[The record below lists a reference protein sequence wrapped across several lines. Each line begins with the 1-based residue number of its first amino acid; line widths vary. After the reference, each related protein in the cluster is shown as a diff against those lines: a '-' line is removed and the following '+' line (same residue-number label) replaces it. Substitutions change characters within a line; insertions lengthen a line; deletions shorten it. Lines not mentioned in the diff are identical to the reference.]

1 MQQTKSDLK
10 IGKKENVRVFEKMKE
25 ENRDVFSSYPLAFDG
40 YKNAYSVDVLPSFK
54 EKKTL
59 TFEVILALE
68 EDDDDPVSCTV
79 QISLGISRK
88 LRELMESLNCTDIH
102 KKIPSTIFRMLD
114 TMLRYRRS
122 LRYEAVGKKRFFS
135 VNREINH
142 PIDIGPAVQG
152 VAGFFS
158 SMKASAHEKGSIMI
172 NIDLA
177 HTTFYKEQP
186 LLDFIKNVLHV
197 ERKDLNAPLDTEIR
211 KRLECGLVDLRVETT
226 HIPRTYR
233 IIGLGMHGPDRQ
245 KFPWNNKE
253 SGKIEQRTVQDYFN
267 KEYNKSIKYP
277 KLICIQAYPEEKN
290 IYLPLEYCVVAR
302 GQRSFGNL
310 SNNEAGNFI
319 RSSAIPPGRR
329 LEQIKKIYNDNEFA
343 KDEMI
348 ASLKFEV
355 AKSPF
360 TVTGRVLSPPK
371 LRMGQVVQPKTGE
384 WDTRREKF
392 YLGAAVN
399 TWAVIDYTSTWEGS
413 LEKYIRN
420 LRSLGDR
427 KGMVFKSPVIVTKG
441 NRKNVTQQFQN
452 LKKKFPEIQ
461 MILVVLEEAD
471 PLYSCIKTVGDL
483 EIRVITQCVKKRC
496 VEECRF
502 VTIGNLL
509 FKINAKMGGI
519 NTIWSRRPK
528 LMEQLLMVMG
538 ADVNHPS
545 AGDARTPSMAAV
557 VASIDKYVSKYAVEV
572 RPQKHRNE
580 IIHEFKEMTKNLLK
594 SFCEALNNCKPKRII
609 VYRDGVSDIQ
619 FSQVLQHE
627 LLAIREAC
635 KELEETYKPAIT
647 FVVVM
652 KRHHTR
658 FFPVNEM
665 GKNIPPGTVVDSGIT
680 HPIERDFYLCS
691 HHGIKGTSRPAH
703 YHVLWDDNNLTMDQ
717 LQEFTYNMCHVYSR
731 CSKSVSL
738 PAPVAYA
745 HLAAFR
751 AKVHATEAN
760 MQESELDNIKMNREK
775 ELSSKLYYI

>member
-1 MQQTKSDLK
+1 MLMIRIFYNHQ
-10 IGKKENVRVFEKMKE
+10 
-25 ENRDVFSSYPLAFDG
+25 
-40 YKNAYSVDVLPSFK
+40 
-54 EKKTL
+54 
-59 TFEVILALE
+59 VILALE

-172 NIDLA
+172 NID
-177 HTTFYKEQP
+177 H
-186 LLDFIKNVLHV
+186 
-197 ERKDLNAPLDTEIR
+197 TEIR

-519 NTIWSRRPK
+519 NTT
-528 LMEQLLMVMG
+528 G
-538 ADVNHPS
+538 
-545 AGDARTPSMAAV
+545 
-557 VASIDKYVSKYAVEV
+557 
-572 RPQKHRNE
+572 
-580 IIHEFKEMTKNLLK
+580 
-594 SFCEALNNCKPKRII
+594 
-609 VYRDGVSDIQ
+609 
-619 FSQVLQHE
+619 
-627 LLAIREAC
+627 
-635 KELEETYKPAIT
+635 
-647 FVVVM
+647 
-652 KRHHTR
+652 
-658 FFPVNEM
+658 
-665 GKNIPPGTVVDSGIT
+665 VVDQ
-680 HPIERDFYLCS
+680 
-691 HHGIKGTSRPAH
+691 
-703 YHVLWDDNNLTMDQ
+703 N
-717 LQEFTYNMCHVYSR
+717 
-731 CSKSVSL
+731 
-738 PAPVAYA
+738 
-745 HLAAFR
+745 
-751 AKVHATEAN
+751 
-760 MQESELDNIKMNREK
+760 
-775 ELSSKLYYI
+775 